1 MPSRYA
7 PKVEPL
13 HITSNIHILSSGT
26 VRENS
31 VLYSLLY
38 WFYGLHIIKIITNI
52 DEVILS
58 TSTYLPWM
66 AISPVI
72 SFLAFHLDGVYIG
85 TAKTRI
91 MRNSMLI
98 SFTVYIL
105 SIIILVPY
113 LNNHGLWISFLIFMF
128 FRGMTLLSK
137 YRAIYI

>member
-1 MPSRYA
+1 MLTGLISFVVA
-7 PKVEPL
+7 
-13 HITSNIHILSSGT
+13 IM
-26 VRENS
+26 
-31 VLYSLLY
+31 YSLLY

-113 LNNHGLWISFLIFMF
+113 LGNHGLWISFLIFMF
-128 FRGMTLLSK
+128 FRGLTLLSK